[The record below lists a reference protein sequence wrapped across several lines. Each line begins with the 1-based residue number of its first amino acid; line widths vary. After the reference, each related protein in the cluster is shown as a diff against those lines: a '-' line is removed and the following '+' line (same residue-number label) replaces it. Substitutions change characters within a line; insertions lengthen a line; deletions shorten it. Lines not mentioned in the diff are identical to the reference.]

1 MNGPLAIV
9 DVETTGSDPASD
21 RITEIAVLE
30 VSGFALTAQWSTL
43 VNPGGAI
50 PGSIQAL
57 TGITQEMV
65 ESAPRFAEIAAE
77 LYERLA
83 GRVFVAHNARFD
95 YGFLR
100 REFDRAGL
108 KYLARTLCTVRL
120 SRRLYPGEHG
130 HDLDSLIERHGLEC
144 EARHRAA
151 PDAAALWQFLC
162 VAAADHGEDVLEV
175 AARQVSRQPTL
186 PPHLERGAVDAIPD
200 APGVYLFYDD
210 GAAPLYIGKSRAM
223 RSRVLQHF
231 IAGSSWTPRVRRIE
245 WQRTAG
251 ELGALL
257 REAALVKEL
266 DPVYNRQLRRPGQ
279 LCGFAFDGRRLR
291 LARGEEIDAE
301 TLPFVYGL
309 WRSRAAAMAALRA
322 AADEHQLCLQVLGF
336 ESGALRSPCFRHQVG
351 RCAGVCAG
359 KENIHVH
366 HARVATALAGLKSA
380 AWPHRGPLG
389 VVEHD
394 RGRDATE
401 VHVLDRWC
409 YLGTA
414 SCDSEVA
421 ELLEERRRRFDYDHY
436 RILARHLGK
445 RGVRV
450 VPLAA

>member
-43 VNPGGAI
+43 VNPGGTI

-65 ESAPRFAEIAAE
+65 ESAPRFADIAAE

-108 KYLARTLCTVRL
+108 KYVAKTLCTVRL
-120 SRRLYPGEHG
+120 SRRLYPGAHG

-162 VAAADHGEDVLEV
+162 VAAADHGADVLEV
-175 AARQVSRQPTL
+175 AARQVARQPTL

-210 GAAPLYIGKSRAM
+210 GVAPLYIGKSRAM

-279 LCGFAFDGRRLR
+279 LFGFAFDGRRLR

-309 WRSRAAAMAALRA
+309 WRSRPAAMAALRG
-322 AADEHQLCLQVLGF
+322 AADEHCLCLQTLGF
-336 ESGALRSPCFRHQVG
+336 DVKRQGACLRHQMG

-366 HARVATALAGLKSA
+366 HARVATALAALKSA

-421 ELLEERRRRFDYDHY
+421 DLLEERRPRFDYDHY